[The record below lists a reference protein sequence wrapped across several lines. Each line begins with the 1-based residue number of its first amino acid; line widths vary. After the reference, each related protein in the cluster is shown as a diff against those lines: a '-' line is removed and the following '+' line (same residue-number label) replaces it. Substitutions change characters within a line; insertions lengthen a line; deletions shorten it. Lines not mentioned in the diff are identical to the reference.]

1 MMAKIILKAGAAISL
16 VLYSASFASARI
28 QHGHHPARH
37 IYAHRHFI
45 YDPAQTETA
54 RDAVPP
60 FEAYAGA
67 SRGYDGVP
75 GKSSDS
81 DQARSAAGGRSER
94 ARERQLWRHARRPQ
108 PGEHDAMKICPD
120 LTPHG
125 TRVRAASR
133 VVLGLMLVAVTA
145 SPVLAWHHYHH
156 HHVMRTRL
164 QCALSPF
171 RGAAGI
177 RGAALYLPLAL
188 SLRFARRLRP

>member
-75 GKSSDS
+75 ESPLIPIRPEVPPAVDPNEPASGSYG
-81 DQARSAAGGRSER
+81 AMLEGRNP
-94 ARERQLWRHARRPQ
+94 ANT
-108 PGEHDAMKICPD
+108 
-120 LTPHG
+120 TP
-125 TRVRAASR
+125 
-133 VVLGLMLVAVTA
+133 
-145 SPVLAWHHYHH
+145 
-156 HHVMRTRL
+156 
-164 QCALSPF
+164 
-171 RGAAGI
+171 
-177 RGAALYLPLAL
+177 
-188 SLRFARRLRP
+188 